1 MTDARKPDPAL
12 LRGAMLRRVS
22 RRDLFRYAGVGAGA
36 MSLASILAA
45 CGVDSTT
52 SGGAPS
58 RGAGADVEGSTAWWE
73 AKKTEGPGDLVNFT
87 NWPQYIDN
95 VNENGDK
102 HYPTLEAFTDKTGID
117 VEYRADINGN
127 TEYYATIRPQL
138 EAGQDTGSDIIVITN
153 GSELTEMIE
162 LGYLTTLDPTLM
174 PNFKANAG
182 DTVTDTAYDPGNAH
196 TMAWQSGFTGIAWN
210 KKFIDRDIT
219 SFQDLLDPEF
229 EGKVGMMGNN
239 ADLPGLALL
248 AVGVVPTESTPDDWQ
263 RAADLL
269 QQQKDSGVV
278 RKYYIQD
285 YLTAFENEDIWI
297 TMAWSGDIIIDQ
309 LYYGRDEFEFI
320 IPEEG
325 ALIWTDNMC
334 IPSHAAN
341 PVGAMMLMDWY
352 YQPDIAA
359 ELTEYNNYVG
369 PVPAA
374 QTIVEKD
381 AEKASGADKTVLETV
396 ATSPLVFPTPEI
408 AQQVFGYRVLG
419 PEEETQWNDLFVP
432 IYQQ

>member
-1 MTDARKPDPAL
+1 MTNAPKPDPAF
-12 LRGAMLRRVS
+12 LRGAMMRRLS
-22 RRDLFRYAGVGAGA
+22 RRDLFRYAGAGAGA

-52 SGGAPS
+52 PGADATS
-58 RGAGADVEGSTAWWE
+58 GAGVDVEGSPEWW
-73 AKKTEGPGDLVNFT
+73 AARNTEGPGDLVNFT

-95 VNENGDK
+95 VNIEGVK
-102 HYPTLEAFTDKTGID
+102 HYPTLEKFTDKTGID

-127 TEYYATIRPQL
+127 TEFYATIRPQL
-138 EAGQDTGSDIIVITN
+138 EAGEDTGSDIIVITN
-153 GSELTEMIE
+153 GTELSEMME
-162 LGYLTTLDPTLM
+162 LGYLIQLDPSLR
-174 PNFKANAG
+174 PNFTENAG
-182 DTVTDTAYDPGNAH
+182 DTVKSPAYDPDNKY

-210 KKFIDRDIT
+210 KNFIDRDIT
-219 SFQDLLDPEF
+219 SFQDLLDPAF
-229 EGKVGMMGNN
+229 SGKVGMMGNN

-248 AVGVVPTESTPDDWQ
+248 AVGVVPTESTPEDWQ
-263 RAADLL
+263 KAADLL
-269 QQQKDSGVV
+269 NQQKDSGVV

-285 YLTAFENEDIWI
+285 YLTAFENEDLWI

-309 LYYGRDEFEFI
+309 LYYGRDEFDFI
-320 IPEEG
+320 IPQEG
-325 ALIWTDNMC
+325 GLIWTDNMC
-334 IPSHAAN
+334 IPAKAAN

-374 QTIVEKD
+374 QAIVTKD
-381 AEKASGADKTVLETV
+381 AEKATGADKTVLETV
-396 ATSPLVFPTPEI
+396 ATSPLVFPTPEV
-408 AQQVFGYRVLG
+408 AQMVHGYRVLNA
-419 PEEETQWNDLFVP
+419 EEEQEWNDLFVP

>member
-1 MTDARKPDPAL
+1 MTDVPKPDPAL
-12 LRGAMLRRVS
+12 LRGAMMRRLS
-22 RRDLFRYAGVGAGA
+22 RRELFRYAGAGAGA
-36 MSLASILAA
+36 VSLASILAA
-45 CGVDSTT
+45 CGVESEAPG
-52 SGGAPS
+52 GGATS
-58 RGAGADVEGSTAWWE
+58 GAGADVEGSAAWWA
-73 AKKTEGPGDLVNFT
+73 AKKAEGPGDLVNFT

-95 VNENGDK
+95 VNENGEK
-102 HYPTLEAFTDKTGID
+102 HYPTLEQFTDETDIQ

-153 GSELTEMIE
+153 GSELTEMME
-162 LGYLTTLDPTLM
+162 LGYLITLDPELM

-182 DTVTDTAYDPGNAH
+182 DTVTDPAYDPGNAH

-210 KKFIDRDIT
+210 KKFIDRPIT
-219 SFQDLLDPEF
+219 SFQDLLDPAF
-229 EGKVGMMGNN
+229 AGRVGMMGNN

-248 AVGVVPTESTPDDWQ
+248 AVGVIPTESTPDDWQ

-269 QQQKDSGVV
+269 LQQKDSGVV

-320 IPEEG
+320 LPDEG

-334 IPSHAAN
+334 IPAKAAN

-374 QTIVEKD
+374 QAIVEED
-381 AEKASGADKTVLETV
+381 AAQATGADKVVLETV
-396 ATSPLVFPTPEI
+396 ATSPLVFPTPEV
-408 AQQVFGYRVLG
+408 AQQVHGYRVLT
-419 PEEETQWNDLFVP
+419 PEEEQQWNDLFVP